1 MSFKIFGHEFGKV
14 DVKATQQA
22 GQTNATNPIETSAV
36 EPEVFAQSVSSKVDG
51 VNFSSQSKTSPVTK
65 TEDQAKVIKSLT
77 ESYKKLEEEYNNSK
91 THKGAIGTVWDGFK
105 NLVGMKTGSKKTD
118 TELAELKKDIDEL
131 KNNPEKTTEIYEKVT
146 GKKLTNEAL
155 DKMEKGEDALTNS
168 KKAEAVRK
176 YTESQD
182 NARGLVCDMAS
193 GITAGLVYTAAV
205 AAAPF
210 TGGASIAV
218 GVVAASAAGSLVKT
232 GVHALD
238 KLSAGEKYTLKD
250 AKYDMATGALNGVLA
265 PITAGIGG
273 AVAKGVGGIFVKEGV
288 EEIGT
293 QIAKEATKGMLKE
306 TAREV
311 FAKEGIKGLGKEFVK
326 DFGKEM
332 AKNFVVG
339 GAEEAVAQGTKQT
352 FGNFFKESGK
362 KVLVSTAQ
370 NAAEGSVWG
379 SIGNTADYLLIT
391 DKDQLTFEGAA
402 TAFGQGAV
410 GGFIAGGILG
420 GANEVAGVGFGSVSN
435 KFKDAKVV
443 TKVSSKLNPS
453 VVSTVATGA
462 NWVALGQLTKELPKG
477 FKRSFAKDSTVQ

>member
-1 MSFKIFGHEFGKV
+1 MSFKLFGHEFGKV
-14 DVKATQQA
+14 DIKGTQQT
-22 GQTNATNPIETSAV
+22 GQANSSNPIETPAV
-36 EPEVFAQSVSSKVDG
+36 EPEVFAQAVSSKVDG
-51 VNFSSQSKTSPVTK
+51 VNFSVQSKTLPITDI
-65 TEDQAKVIKSLT
+65 ENQAKVIKNLT
-77 ESYKKLEEEYNNSK
+77 ESYKNLEEEYNHSK
-91 THKGAIGTVWDGFK
+91 THKGAIGTVWNGFK

-118 TELAELKKDIDEL
+118 TEIAELKKDLDDL
-131 KNNPEKTTEIYEKVT
+131 KKNPEKIAEIYKKVT
-146 GKKLTNEAL
+146 GKELTIVELNN
-155 DKMEKGEDALTNS
+155 MEKGENPLTSS
-168 KKAEAVRK
+168 KKAESVRK
-176 YTESQD
+176 YTESQN

-232 GVHALD
+232 SVNALD
-238 KLSAGEKYTLKD
+238 KLSAGEKYTLSD

-273 AVAKGVGGIFVKEGV
+273 AVAKGIGGVFVKEGV
-288 EEIGT
+288 EEVGT

-306 TAREV
+306 TAKEV

-332 AKNFVVG
+332 AKNFVVEG
-339 GAEEAVAQGTKQT
+339 TEETVTQGTKQI

-362 KVLVSTAQ
+362 KVFVSTVQ
-370 NAAEGSVWG
+370 NAVEGSVWG
-379 SIGNTADYLLIT
+379 SVGNTADYLLMT
-391 DKDQLTFEGAA
+391 DKDKLTLEGAA

-410 GGFIAGGILG
+410 GGFIAGGVLG
-420 GANEVAGVGFGSVSN
+420 GANEVAGIGFGSVSN
-435 KFKDAKVV
+435 KFKDTKVV
-443 TKVSSKLNPS
+443 TKVSSKVNPS

-477 FKRSFAKDSTVQ
+477 FKRSFVKDSAVQ